1 MMLRSGRDLLIA
13 QATLIHDQVVD
24 TYDFSTLLIEFGEV
38 GFGLAADFNGDFN
51 VDVYD
56 FAILLVNFGNNCEPT
71 NTSTS
76 VQPSPTKKQ
85 SSPPSISR
93 QLLREQGPSN

>member
-1 MMLRSGRDLLIA
+1 MLRSGRDLLIA

-24 TYDFSTLLIEFGEV
+24 TDDFSTLLIEFGEV
-38 GFGLAADFNGDFN
+38 GFGLAADFN